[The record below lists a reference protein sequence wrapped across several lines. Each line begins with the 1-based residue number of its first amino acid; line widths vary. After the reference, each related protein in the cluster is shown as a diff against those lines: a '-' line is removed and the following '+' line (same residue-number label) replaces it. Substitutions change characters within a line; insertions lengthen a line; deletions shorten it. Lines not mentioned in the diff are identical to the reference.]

1 MKLYAVVKFQKAP
14 QNGRKLFKSL
24 HGTYTQGLKMRLDY
38 TLYALGALILV
49 ITLVPFVITI
59 EGFESGARNLWVI
72 STVVLGLLSIGLG
85 YSQRPKTAAQACQ
98 PVVTVAP
105 QETTPTTVAS
115 QESVTTQMQEVAIQ
129 EPVAPAVEVSV
140 PATLELTEV
149 KGIGEKRAAQ
159 LKALGINNV
168 SELAKA
174 SAEDIA
180 GKLKISGKIAQKWI
194 DNARELVK

>member
-1 MKLYAVVKFQKAP
+1 
-14 QNGRKLFKSL
+14 
-24 HGTYTQGLKMRLDY
+24 MRLDY
-38 TLYALGALILV
+38 TLYALGALILI
-49 ITLVPFVITI
+49 ITVVPFVITV
-59 EGFESGARNLWVI
+59 EGFESDARNLWVI

-98 PVVTVAP
+98 PVLTVSP
-105 QETTPTTVAS
+105 QETTPLTVAP

-129 EPVAPAVEVSV
+129 EPVTSTAEASA

-149 KGIGEKRAAQ
+149 KGIGEKRATQ

-180 GKLKISGKIAQKWI
+180 SKLQISAKIAQKWI